1 MSDPDRSSVEDAP
14 RVLPAGNA
22 AVVGL
27 QWGDE
32 GKGKVVDLLAGSYDA
47 VVRYNGGANAGHSV
61 EVGDKRY
68 ALHLIPSGIL
78 HGRAVNVLGNGVVI
92 DPEKLLQEV
101 EGLRGAGLSVT
112 PENLKVSDRAHLVLP
127 WHKAQDR
134 LQEAAMERVGRS
146 IGTTGRGIGPCYA
159 DKALRAPAVRAGELR
174 DLPAL
179 EEKLRA
185 VAPMKDASLSG
196 LAGLAGQEH
205 EPVDVDA
212 LIAWLRPLAEALA
225 PHLCDAAFLLHETM
239 DGAGG
244 DAAGDSGGSGGE
256 VLFEGANAT
265 LLDVDHGTFPY
276 ITSSNCSS
284 LGLHPGAGVPGHRV
298 PNILGVVKAYQTRV
312 GGGPFPTEL
321 LDATG
326 DAIRERGREYGT
338 TTGRPRRCGWLD
350 LVALRYA
357 TRLTGATGLAV
368 MLLDVLAG
376 LPELR
381 VCTRYLDAQGR
392 DVRGYP
398 ADAGALGRVEPEFE
412 TLPGFSE
419 DVTGCRSMRELPDAA
434 RGYLDR
440 ISEAVGVPV
449 ALVSVGPR
457 RDQTILA

>member
-1 MSDPDRSSVEDAP
+1 MSDDPTPPDPDNA

-78 HGRAVNVLGNGVVI
+78 HKKAVNVLGNGVVI
-92 DPEKLLQEV
+92 DPEKLLEEV
-101 EGLRGAGLSVT
+101 RSLRDAGLTVT

-127 WHKAQDR
+127 WHKAQDQ

-185 VAPMKDASLSG
+185 IAPMKEATLAG
-196 LAGLAGQEH
+196 LAGLAGVVH
-205 EPVDVDA
+205 EPVDTEK
-212 LIAWLRPLAEALA
+212 LIAWLRPLAAELT
-225 PHLCDAAFLLHETM
+225 PHLCDAAFLLHEKV
-239 DGAGG
+239 DAGE
-244 DAAGDSGGSGGE
+244 E

-284 LGLHPGAGVPGHRV
+284 LGLHPGAGFPGHRV
-298 PNILGVVKAYQTRV
+298 PHILGVVKAYQTRV

-326 DAIRERGREYGT
+326 DAIREKGREYGT

-376 LPELR
+376 RPELR
-381 VCTRYLDAQGR
+381 VCTRYLDAAGNE
-392 DVRGYP
+392 VRGYP
-398 ADAGALGRVEPEFE
+398 ADADALGKVTPVLE

-419 DVTGCRSMRELPDAA
+419 DVTGCRSMEELPDAA
-434 RGYLDR
+434 RGYLTR

-449 ALVSVGPR
+449 TLVSVGPR